1 MYGSDSAKGSK
12 TVRDGIRVYQTCL
25 SALAHERAKRHG
37 EGCAKGH
44 RFDSADVGMGES
56 SEDLSGKVV
65 VAARLRRGQPLA

>member
-12 TVRDGIRVYQTCL
+12 TVRDSIRVYQTCL

-44 RFDSADVGMGES
+44 RFDSADVGMLES

-65 VAARLRRGQPLA
+65 VAARLNRGQPLA